1 MKLRKGSLV
10 SLIVAVFVS
19 FVFLGGSALA
29 ADVIKIG
36 VVAPLTGS
44 FADEGNEMYRGVEM
58 AVEQLNAKGGILG
71 KKIKLIKGDIGDFS
85 GEKIVGVGEKL
96 IYRDKVDFLTTQYL
110 GGVVD
115 IKTFGEY
122 EVPYLHM
129 DTSQSAADL
138 VRANLEKYSNI
149 FQTCPEE
156 THYAGG
162 ILDFLDRVFP
172 KATGYK
178 YPNKKM
184 ALITMVRAYND
195 RISKRYKGLLKNTDW
210 ELVVDEKTPTGT
222 VEWGPVLA
230 KIRQEKPAVI
240 FFNDHV
246 PSDEVAFLDQFHAN
260 PTNSVIFIQYGPS
273 NPAFISLGKEK
284 TNDIFWG
291 TLFGTF
297 GKQGNDWRARYK
309 EKYGEE
315 AGIGTAA
322 GTYTNTMIWANS
334 VMEAG
339 DEKNYKEVSRII
351 RENPHRYTGML
362 HVFNPETQT
371 AICGEGLAAFL
382 AFQVRNQKHEL
393 VSPLKFGTSKVK
405 VPYWVK

>member
-1 MKLRKGSLV
+1 MKLKKVVSI
-10 SLIVAVFVS
+10 SLIVAVISS
-19 FVFLGGSALA
+19 FVFLGGSASA
-29 ADVIKIG
+29 ADEIKIG

-44 FADEGNEMYRGVEM
+44 FADEGNEMFRGAEM
-58 AVEQLNAKGGILG
+58 AVEELNAKGGVLG
-71 KKIKLIKGDIGDFS
+71 KKVKIVKGDIGDFS
-85 GEKIVGVGEKL
+85 GEKIVAVGEKL
-96 IYRDKVDFLTTQYL
+96 IHRDKVDFLVTQFL

-115 IKTFGEY
+115 IKTFGEF
-122 EVPYLHM
+122 EVPYLNM
-129 DTSQSAADL
+129 DTSQAASDL
-138 VRANLEKYSNI
+138 IRENITKYSNI
-149 FQTCPEE
+149 FQACPEE

-162 ILDFLDRVFP
+162 IVDFLTRIYP
-172 KATGYK
+172 KATGRE

-195 RISKRYKGLLKNTDW
+195 RISNRYRELLKETDW

-246 PSDEVAFLDQFHAN
+246 PSDEVSFLDQFHSN

-273 NPAFISLGKEK
+273 NPAFIDLGKEK

-297 GKQGNDWRARYK
+297 GEKGDGWRERYK
-309 EKYGEE
+309 KKYGEE

-322 GTYTNTMIWANS
+322 GTYTSTMIWANS
-334 VMEAG
+334 AIQAG
-339 DEKNYKEVSRII
+339 DEKNYEEVCRII
-351 RENPHRYTGML
+351 REYPHQYTGMVQ
-362 HVFNPETQT
+362 VFNPETQT
-371 AICGEGLAAFL
+371 AIFGEGLSAFL
-382 AFQVRNQKHEL
+382 VFQVQNQKHEL
-393 VSPLKFGTSKVK
+393 VSPLKFGSSKIH
-405 VPYWVK
+405 VPHWIK